1 MLTRKDVDKVCELKL
16 QGMSHRDISLAVWGV
31 RTRASTVHYVLK
43 ARGLVGGAIDK
54 AVGSLSGAP
63 KILTLDIETAP
74 IIGKVWSLW
83 QNNVGLNQIVNDWY
97 VLSWSAKWLH
107 EDHVM
112 YEDKR
117 DSWDDEDDGALL
129 KGIWDL
135 LDEADIIVT
144 QNGKKFD
151 AKKLNA
157 RFIINGYNPPS
168 SYKHIDTLQIAKRH
182 FGFTSNKLEYM
193 TDKLCKKYKKLK
205 HGRFPGMELWNECM
219 KGNPDAWNEMEEY
232 NIYDVLSLEEL
243 LFILAP
249 WTNIIPNINVY
260 HDEDE
265 IRCFCGGT
273 EWAHNGYAYTSL
285 SKFDRLQCV
294 DCGAEKRGR
303 VNLLSKEKRKTLRL
317 NVL

>member
-1 MLTRKDVDKVCELKL
+1 MGKKKDIELVCKLKL
-16 QGMSHRDISLAVWGV
+16 QGMKHRDISEAVWGV
-31 RTRASTVHYVLK
+31 RTRASTVHYILK

-117 DSWDDEDDGALL
+117 DSWDNEDDAKIL
-129 KGIWDL
+129 KHIWEL

-157 RFIINGYNPPS
+157 RFILNGMSPPS

-219 KGNPDAWNEMEEY
+219 KGNQDAWNEMEEY

-249 WTNIIPNINVY
+249 WTNILPNINVY
-260 HDEDE
+260 HEE
-265 IRCFCGGT
+265 EEHRCLCGST
-273 EWAHNGYAYTSL
+273 EWEHNGYAYTNL
-285 SKFDRLQCV
+285 SKFDRFKCSN
-294 DCGAEKRGR
+294 CGAESRGR
-303 VNLLSKEKRKTLRL
+303 TNLLTKEKRATLKA
-317 NVL
+317 NGM